1 MPYEIA
7 QFHGAQQVSWIPP
20 TRAPEFCREPKC
32 AHLEELGDGAGRHD
46 RCLRYKPMHEGCQW
60 HETPEQLRARV
71 EREGRC

>member
-1 MPYEIA
+1 M
-7 QFHGAQQVSWIPP
+7 SWIPP